1 MRKKQKKSK
10 VTKNKRKS
18 LKLKNETFTLIIGVM
33 LFSILL
39 IIISKSIFKSGF
51 LPDKYNKNMK
61 YYNAVVTE
69 IVSEDLS
76 KDPYL
81 EDVEVGFQKIL
92 VKIKSDDF
100 TDNTYPIDNPISRL
114 YNIKVQEGTK
124 VIVGVFE
131 KDGNIQMNLYSY
143 DRSNMIYLLIA
154 IFIASVV
161 LIGGLKGI
169 KSLIALFFTLM
180 CCVYLMV
187 PLMLR
192 GVNPILA
199 GILMSTLSII
209 VTLILVSGFNKKTL
223 TAILG
228 TVSGVIISGLIAYTF
243 GHLSKL
249 SGLNMSEAES
259 LAYIAEDTG
268 LKVRGIMFTGIL
280 VASLGAVMDIAM
292 SISSSIFEIYK
303 VNNKISFAELF
314 KSAMNIGK
322 DTIGTM
328 TNTLILAFAGGSLSI
343 LILIFSANMPFNKM
357 INLDLLGIE
366 IIQGLSGSIGIVL
379 AVPITAFIGCYLC
392 KNNISFIKK
401 NKVKTKNLSS

>member
-1 MRKKQKKSK
+1 MGKKGGKTKIE
-10 VTKNKRKS
+10 TIKNKKRFFKDIQN
-18 LKLKNETFTLIIGVM
+18 KDIALIMGVV

-39 IIISKSIFKSGF
+39 VTISKSIFKSGF
-51 LPDKYNKNMK
+51 ALDKYNKNMK
-61 YYNAVVTE
+61 YYNAVVTK
-69 IVSEDLS
+69 ILSEDLT

-81 EDVEVGFQKIL
+81 ENVEVGFQKIS
-92 VKIKSDDF
+92 VKINSNDF
-100 TDNTYPIDNPISRL
+100 SEENYVIENPISRL
-114 YNIKVQEGTK
+114 YNIKVKEGSK
-124 VIVGVFE
+124 VIIGVLE
-131 KDGNIQMNLYSY
+131 KDGNLQMNLYSY

-154 IFIASVV
+154 IFIISVV
-161 LIGGLKGI
+161 LIGGFKGI
-169 KSLIALFFTLM
+169 KSLVALFFTLI

-187 PLMLR
+187 PLMLK
-192 GVNPILA
+192 GVNPIIA
-199 GILMSTLSII
+199 GILVSILSII

-228 TVSGVIISGLIAYTF
+228 TVSGVVISGLIAYAF
-243 GHLSKL
+243 GLLTNL

-268 LKVRGIMFTGIL
+268 LRVNGIMFTGIL
-280 VASLGAVMDIAM
+280 IASLGAVMDIAM
-292 SISSSIFEIYK
+292 SIASSIFEIHK
-303 VNNKISFAELF
+303 INNKITFIELF

-379 AVPITAFIGCYLC
+379 AVPITAFVGCYLC
-392 KNNISFIKK
+392 KNNIKLKK
-401 NKVKTKNLSS
+401 QKN

>member
-1 MRKKQKKSK
+1 
-10 VTKNKRKS
+10 
-18 LKLKNETFTLIIGVM
+18 
-33 LFSILL
+33 
-39 IIISKSIFKSGF
+39 
-51 LPDKYNKNMK
+51 MK

-69 IVSEDLS
+69 VLSEDLT
-76 KDPYL
+76 KDPYI
-81 EDVEVGFQKIL
+81 EDVEVGFQKIV
-92 VKIKSDDF
+92 VKISSKPYSG
-100 TDNTYPIDNPISRL
+100 NTFEIENPISRL
-114 YNIKVQEGTK
+114 YNLKVKEGTK
-124 VIVGVFE
+124 VIVGVIE
-131 KDGNIQMNLYSY
+131 KDGSTQMNLYSY

-154 IFIASVV
+154 VFILSVV
-161 LIGGLKGI
+161 VIGGFKGV
-169 KSLIALFFTLM
+169 KSLVALIFTLI

-192 GVNPILA
+192 GVNPILS
-199 GILMSTLSII
+199 GILMSILSITI
-209 VTLILVSGFNKKTL
+209 TLVLVSGFNKKTL

-228 TVSGVIISGLIAYTF
+228 TVSGVIIAGLIAYIF
-243 GHLSKL
+243 GSLTNL

-268 LKVRGIMFTGIL
+268 LKIKGIMFTGIL
-280 VASLGAVMDIAM
+280 VATLGAVMDIAM
-292 SISSSIFEIYK
+292 SIASSIFEIHK
-303 VNNKISFAELF
+303 VNDKISFNELF

-343 LILIFSANMPFNKM
+343 LILVFSANMPFNKL

-392 KNNISFIKK
+392 KNELKFKK
-401 NKVKTKNLSS
+401 

>member
-1 MRKKQKKSK
+1 MGKKGRQIKVETINKKKQFF
-10 VTKNKRKS
+10 KNMQNKD
-18 LKLKNETFTLIIGVM
+18 LALVVGVVF
-33 LFSILL
+33 FSILL
-39 IIISKSIFKSGF
+39 ITISKSIFKSGF

-61 YYNAVVTE
+61 YYNAVVTK
-69 IVSEDLS
+69 VLSEDLS

-81 EDVEVGFQKIL
+81 ENVEVGFQKIS
-92 VKIKSDDF
+92 VKINSNDF
-100 TDNTYPIDNPISRL
+100 SEENYVIENPISRL
-114 YNIKVQEGTK
+114 YNIKVKEGSK
-124 VIVGVFE
+124 VIIGVLE
-131 KDGNIQMNLYSY
+131 KNGNFQMNLYSY

-154 IFIASVV
+154 IFIISVV
-161 LIGGLKGI
+161 LIGGFKGI
-169 KSLIALFFTLM
+169 KSLVALFFTLI

-192 GVNPILA
+192 GVNPIIA
-199 GILMSTLSII
+199 GILMSILSII

-223 TAILG
+223 AAILG
-228 TVSGVIISGLIAYTF
+228 TVSGVIISGLIAYAF
-243 GHLSKL
+243 GLLTNL

-259 LAYIAEDTG
+259 LTYIAEDTG
-268 LKVRGIMFTGIL
+268 LKISGIMFTGIL
-280 VASLGAVMDIAM
+280 IASLGAVMDIAM
-292 SISSSIFEIYK
+292 SIASSIFEIYK
-303 VNNKISFAELF
+303 INNKITFIELF

-379 AVPITAFIGCYLC
+379 AVPITAFVGCYLC
-392 KNNISFIKK
+392 KNNIKLKK
-401 NKVKTKNLSS
+401 F

>member
-1 MRKKQKKSK
+1 MGKKGGKSK
-10 VTKNKRKS
+10 KRQGFVKAKS
-18 LKLKNETFTLIIGVM
+18 NENLILLLGVIF
-33 LFSILL
+33 FSIIL
-39 IIISKSIFKSGF
+39 IIISKSIFSSGF
-51 LPDKYNKNMK
+51 LPDKYNGNMK

-69 IVSEDLS
+69 VLSEDLT
-76 KDPYL
+76 KDPYI

-92 VKIKSDDF
+92 VKISSKPYSG
-100 TDNTYPIDNPISRL
+100 NTFEIENPISRL
-114 YNIKVQEGTK
+114 YNLKVKEGTK
-124 VIVGVFE
+124 VIVGVIE
-131 KDGNIQMNLYSY
+131 KDGSTQMNLYSY

-154 IFIASVV
+154 VFILSVV
-161 LIGGLKGI
+161 VIGGFKGV
-169 KSLIALFFTLM
+169 KSLVALIFTLI

-192 GVNPILA
+192 GVDPILS
-199 GILMSTLSII
+199 GILMSILSIT

-228 TVSGVIISGLIAYTF
+228 TVSGVIIAGLIAYVF
-243 GHLSKL
+243 GSLTNL

-268 LKVRGIMFTGIL
+268 LKLKGIMFTGIL
-280 VASLGAVMDIAM
+280 VATLGAVMDIAM
-292 SISSSIFEIYK
+292 SIASSIFEIHK
-303 VNNKISFAELF
+303 VNDKISFNDLF

-343 LILIFSANMPFNKM
+343 LILVFSANMPFNKL

-392 KNNISFIKK
+392 KNELKLKK
-401 NKVKTKNLSS
+401 